1 MYSQNYLNG
10 IKQTFNTRIDGN
22 SGKKDGKVTVAEA
35 YKDLNVGDLLSG
47 LKPNSQEYNKLSSLT
62 NKIPQALQRYA
73 GSDGVFTENE
83 WADFLNGSEWGAV
96 LDTYHSSSNWAETE
110 MAFVDNAHNSKDG
123 MITCGEVKV
132 GLLNSIDYN
141 YSSNFDTTE
150 LEAIVDNYAGD
161 DGIFTKEEY
170 TKMLNDPRYKSI
182 IKQTGASPSFTLKN
196 SGYGN
201 NNINSNIAAQNAD
214 WSAVGTSLGNL
225 FTGIINKIFN

>member
-1 MYSQNYLNG
+1 MYSQNYLNA

-141 YSSNFDTTE
+141 YSSNFDTTWVAE
-150 LEAIVDNYAGD
+150 PKKNCPSIWTTRILYSKSFIKFAS
-161 DGIFTKEEY
+161 IF
-170 TKMLNDPRYKSI
+170 I
-182 IKQTGASPSFTLKN
+182 ISAS
-196 SGYGN
+196 
-201 NNINSNIAAQNAD
+201 
-214 WSAVGTSLGNL
+214 
-225 FTGIINKIFN
+225 